1 MKLLKNIIL
10 QDYKPQLKCGEEL
23 IGSLVGSGV
32 GLFGDIL
39 ANEQSADNVAAQLQ
53 AQQLENQK
61 NRDWQ
66 TEEAEKSRQFTTSE
80 RLQQQ
85 NYQTSERQ
93 SAAQENLRQSER
105 MAEVNA
111 MYNSPVYQSKELNKA
126 RINPQV
132 YFGQSSS
139 FGGSSQSALGS
150 HAGAA
155 PSGVAP
161 HGVGSVGGLSP
172 VAFQPLH
179 LRVPELQQ
187 GIASLVKAG
196 TEAKVAPAQ
205 IRQLLASAID
215 QEEDAKYKAMLTEYQ
230 DLANQLFIQD
240 FPARL
245 QKAFVEVELLRQ
257 QKLTMEKQGK
267 NFDAQSDLAKAEEN
281 LKKKME
287 QLTGEE
293 LFKATFL
300 NSQLEDWY
308 ERSQREVESRIASN
322 KASAHESEAHARELD
337 FFNDLNRSE
346 REYLVKNIHNQAA
359 EMYQRAQLSEKNNEL
374 LKYAISQAKYTND
387 QKEIKFWNDL
397 IREDLKTV
405 SDIASDWTKV
415 GAFRQL
421 SNAQQNKILQKERDF
436 YSVHVVDSYDKNGKF
451 KGRTQSYN
459 Q

>member
-10 QDYKPQLKCGEEL
+10 TNYSPLFKCGEQL

-32 GLFGDIL
+32 GLFGDL
-39 ANEQSADNVAAQLQ
+39 MANEQSSDNVSAQLK
-53 AQQLENQK
+53 AQQVENQL

-66 TEEAEKSRQFTTSE
+66 TAEAEKSRQFTTSE

-85 NYQTSERQ
+85 NYQTSERM
-93 SAAQENLRQSER
+93 SSAQENLRQSER

-150 HAGAA
+150 HSGSA
-155 PSGVAP
+155 PSGVVP
-161 HGVGSVGGLSP
+161 HGVGSVSGLSP

-205 IRQLLASAID
+205 IKQLLASAID
-215 QEEDAKYKAMLTEYQ
+215 QEQDAKYKAMLTEYQ

-240 FPARL
+240 FPARM
-245 QKAFVEVELLRQ
+245 QRAFIEVELLRQ
-257 QKLTMEKQGK
+257 QKLTSEKQGK
-267 NFDAQSDLAKAEEN
+267 NFDAQSDLARAEKK
-281 LKKKME
+281 LKVTME
-287 QLTGEE
+287 KLTGED

-300 NSQLEDWY
+300 NSQIEDWY
-308 ERSQREVESRIASN
+308 DRSQREVESRIQAN
-322 KASAHESEAHARELD
+322 KASASRDDAT
-337 FFNDLNRSE
+337 
-346 REYLVKNIHNQAA
+346 AA
-359 EMYQRAQLSEKNNEL
+359 TENVLRG
-374 LKYAISQAKYTND
+374 
-387 QKEIKFWNDL
+387 F
-397 IREDLKTV
+397 REDLLSNEADV
-405 SDIASDWTKV
+405 SNETKLAKIASLQSDYLNQWLRNQADRREAERRLEYIKSILHRRDKSHVFREVDDFLSWISSKV
-415 GAFRQL
+415 GVSL
-421 SNAQQNKILQKERDF
+421 SGSAKLD
-436 YSVHVVDSYDKNGKF
+436 
-451 KGRTQSYN
+451 
-459 Q
+459 